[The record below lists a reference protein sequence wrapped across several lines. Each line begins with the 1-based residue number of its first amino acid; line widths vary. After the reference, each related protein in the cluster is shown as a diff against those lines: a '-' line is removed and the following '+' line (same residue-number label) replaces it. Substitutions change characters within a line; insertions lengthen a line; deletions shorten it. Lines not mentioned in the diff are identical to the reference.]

1 MLSNGLRKIMNKIM
15 FRMKNLISSLT
26 VLVASA
32 LLFSCVPKKSLVQPV
47 TKVYAMS
54 DTAGVTDGSL
64 LYALPMTVFNITVE
78 FRNTIEKPGPYA
90 KYASEMLGIK
100 DVITHERETWAISRI
115 SVRSSEE
122 LDPSEFYIIE
132 ASAIVQTNAFSLKR
146 AGLIMNINPAV
157 YDNMPASL
165 NEAGVNQVN
174 LRFDDLGADEYFVT
188 QSDTAYRVVK
198 LDTAFIKIPYLVEK
212 KKLLIPDQLA
222 DKAAKTLLE
231 LRDGKQRILNG
242 EANIFPQSNAGI
254 DEINRIEKEYLALF
268 TGKTLV
274 ESKTLSFT
282 VIPQKEQSGKPVTIF
297 KFSEEAGPSTQ
308 SAGPG
313 TPVVMTLQPA
323 GKTKDITI
331 VTRSG
336 PGGKD
341 IEAKTWDKLY
351 YRVPDVVTVKITRGN
366 ESLFESRKLVYQ
378 FGQVVQL
385 PANFILGK

>member
-174 LRFDDLGADEYFVT
+174 QIR
-188 QSDTAYRVVK
+188 
-198 LDTAFIKIPYLVEK
+198 
-212 KKLLIPDQLA
+212 
-222 DKAAKTLLE
+222 
-231 LRDGKQRILNG
+231 
-242 EANIFPQSNAGI
+242 
-254 DEINRIEKEYLALF
+254 
-268 TGKTLV
+268 
-274 ESKTLSFT
+274 
-282 VIPQKEQSGKPVTIF
+282 
-297 KFSEEAGPSTQ
+297 
-308 SAGPG
+308 
-313 TPVVMTLQPA
+313 
-323 GKTKDITI
+323 
-331 VTRSG
+331 
-336 PGGKD
+336 
-341 IEAKTWDKLY
+341 
-351 YRVPDVVTVKITRGN
+351 
-366 ESLFESRKLVYQ
+366 
-378 FGQVVQL
+378 
-385 PANFILGK
+385 